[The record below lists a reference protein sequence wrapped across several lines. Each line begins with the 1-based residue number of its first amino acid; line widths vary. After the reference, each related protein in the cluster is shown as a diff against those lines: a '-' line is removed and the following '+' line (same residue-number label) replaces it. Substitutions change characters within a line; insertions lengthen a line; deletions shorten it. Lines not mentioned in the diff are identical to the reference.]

1 MLYSEEKFFT
11 ELLNETIPEMSEA
24 KRLWQGGDHAAAEKC
39 FADYTR
45 KTLHEDITDIKKAV
59 AEGRLNP
66 KPILDWADK
75 IVDGW
80 VSACGFPWHF
90 EDGKIDWNSNKT
102 YNNYCEWPWQLS
114 RHPEFVT
121 LGQAYQI
128 TGDEKYPRRFEEM
141 LLSWLEQAP
150 CPENARA
157 NATLTWRTI
166 EAGIRLDTW
175 TKAIHMMIRAK
186 SLSDHAI
193 TLFFVSICEHGYRLR
208 NFNTGWN
215 WLIIEM
221 SGLFK
226 VGVFYPFL
234 KEGRAL
240 TEYAFSRM
248 QEQLAVQVYPDG
260 FQYELTT
267 GYHGGVIGCY
277 VGMFDIARKYSDIEI
292 PREMLDIIYQ
302 MYHLLVKLVEPDS
315 RRPDLNDGSDA
326 PIRGDLTTALRYFP
340 DDEVFRYFSTDG
352 REGREPDYLSIA
364 LPYSGMAVF
373 RTGWQKDAIW
383 GLFESAPFGYAH
395 QHEDK
400 LHFDLFAYGK
410 RLLSDA
416 GQYEYDGSAIR
427 HYILSTKAHNTALVD
442 GLDQNRRGRYHWETD
457 NIHKL
462 SDLCWNF
469 GDETEV
475 AEGSYTEGY
484 GENFV
489 DVTHHRKVIF
499 FKKGV
504 AGSRPFF
511 VLIDTFTPQD
521 GGEHLYEVNFQ
532 LGTEPIEAQGK
543 HVRVLHPDG
552 VRLSLIST
560 AYPTTAIAQK
570 HPRFIGWRK
579 IRDTKVAHEH
589 APAPE
594 VLFTE
599 YGGEKRVVTVVYP
612 TDEAVT
618 PILSV
623 DTSDDGFTLNMQDG
637 SQQFFAFS
645 GKNFATDSKE
655 ITRPNPKRNDK

>member
-1 MLYSEEKFFT
+1 MLFSEEKFFT
-11 ELLNETIPEMSEA
+11 ELLNETIPEMAEA
-24 KRLWQGGDHAAAEKC
+24 KRLWQSGEHAAAEKR
-39 FADYTR
+39 FADYAR
-45 KTLHEDITDIKKAV
+45 ATLHEDIADTKAAV

-66 KPILDWADK
+66 EPIIAEADR

-102 YNNYCEWPWQLS
+102 YNNYCEWTWQLS
-114 RHPEFVT
+114 RHPEFVR

-141 LLSWLEQAP
+141 LLSWLAQAP
-150 CPENARA
+150 CPENA
-157 NATLTWRTI
+157 NPYTTLTWRTI
-166 EAGIRLDTW
+166 EAGIRLGTW
-175 TKAIHMMIRAK
+175 TSAIHMMIRAK

-208 NFNTGWN
+208 YFNTGHN

-226 VGVFYPFL
+226 IGVFYPFL

-240 TEYAFSRM
+240 TEYAFSRLE
-248 QEQLAVQVYPDG
+248 EQLSVQVYPDG

-267 GYHGGVIGCY
+267 GYHGGVIADY
-277 VGMFDIARKYSDIEI
+277 VGMICIAEKYSDIKI
-292 PREMLDIIYQ
+292 PANMLETIHS
-302 MYHLLVKLVEPDS
+302 MYHLFVKLVEPDG

-326 PIRGDLTTALRYFP
+326 PIRGDLTTALRHFP
-340 DDEVFRYFSTDG
+340 DDEVFRYFATDG
-352 REGREPDYLSIA
+352 KEGRTPDYLSIA

-373 RTGWQKDAIW
+373 RTGWEKDAIW
-383 GLFESAPFGYAH
+383 ALFESAPFGYAH

-410 RLLSDA
+410 RLLSDS
-416 GQYEYDGSAIR
+416 GQYEYDGSDIR
-427 HYILSTKAHNTALVD
+427 RYILSTKAHNSALVD
-442 GLDQNRRGRYHWETD
+442 GLDQNRHARYGWEPD
-457 NIHKL
+457 NIKKL
-462 SDLCWNF
+462 SDLRWSF
-469 GDETEV
+469 GDEIET
-475 AEGSYTEGY
+475 AEGSYNEGY
-484 GENFV
+484 GASFV
-489 DVTHHRKVIF
+489 DVAHHRKVIF

-504 AGSRPFF
+504 AGSKPFF
-511 VLIDTFTPQD
+511 TLIDTFTPSD

-543 HVRVLHPDG
+543 HVRVLYPDG
-552 VRLSLIST
+552 VRLSLIGT
-560 AYPTTAIAQK
+560 AYPTIAIAQK

-579 IRDTKVAHEH
+579 IRDTKTAHEH

-599 YGGEKRVVTVVYP
+599 YGGEKTTVTVVYP
-612 TDEAVT
+612 TDEEVT
-618 PILSV
+618 PISAV
-623 DTSDDGFTLNMQDG
+623 AANDEGFTLTMQDG
-637 SQQFFAFS
+637 SQHFFAFS
-645 GKNFATDSKE
+645 DERFKTDSKR
-655 ITRPNPKRNDK
+655 ITKENHDAYHG